1 MNVNDPNFQLSTLSG
16 GFSTNTPPAG
26 RRVEFGN
33 FSIGWIAI
41 GSPFMLGLPSRCTV
55 FIQNISLVD
64 AVFSPVVIIAAVGDG
79 GILFVA
85 SICHVICC

>member
-1 MNVNDPNFQLSTLSG
+1 LNVNDPNFQLSTLSG

-41 GSPFMLGLPSRCTV
+41 GSPFMFGLPSRCTV
-55 FIQNISLVD
+55 FIQNIRRLMQYFLQLLLLLVL
-64 AVFSPVVIIAAVGDG
+64 AMVVVVYY
-79 GILFVA
+79 L
-85 SICHVICC
+85 